1 LERRLAT
8 KGFPEDEREQV
19 LATLRR
25 TGLVDDERYASAR
38 ASSLAERRA
47 GNDLIRHDL
56 ERAGLAWEAVA
67 AALESLE
74 PEPVRVRRIVERRGL
89 GPGVQRYLAGKG
101 FSEDAIEA
109 VLGESAAETGGGD
122 CC

>member
-1 LERRLAT
+1 LERRLAA
-8 KGFPEDEREQV
+8 KGISEDEREQV

-38 ASSLAERRA
+38 ASSLAGRRA

-56 ERAGLAWEAVA
+56 ERSGLAPETIAV
-67 AALESLE
+67 ALESLE
-74 PEPVRVRRIVERRGL
+74 PEYVRVRRIVERRGV
-89 GPGVQRYLAGKG
+89 GPGVQRYLVGKG

-109 VLGESAAETGGGD
+109 VLGESAAETGGCD